1 MLIFCDAIYQNGSLN
16 KRIEMKAQT
25 PNYTNYAML
34 LIVVSAMVRG
44 VLAGWLELGND
55 EVYYRLYALYPDWS
69 YFDHPLMVGWTIRLF
84 SLDLLF
90 SHEFFIRLGSV
101 ILGSVNTW
109 IMFLI
114 GKNLYNARAGWF
126 AALLYTSSVYGFVIT
141 GTFILPDTPQGLFW
155 LWSLLIML
163 QTLPFSPDN
172 RNVRRNFLLLGFLLG
187 LGILSKYT
195 VVFLWGGTVLY
206 LLIYNRRWFKSLYF
220 YYALAITAVLM
231 LPLLIWN
238 LQNDFISFTFH
249 GNRVNTAGFVF
260 RPDYFL
266 TEIMGEFLYNNP
278 INFVLIVMAV
288 GVAFKGKLT
297 SDPKKTRIILLM
309 GLPLIA
315 VFLFFSLFR
324 STLPH
329 WTAPGYTTLI
339 PLAAVWL
346 AAKPSMK
353 TIPGIIQSALALL
366 IFTLILGML
375 QIRTGLIPLDSTTT
389 YENLG
394 EDDPSLDMFGY
405 REAGKAF
412 GQIVSRDMQTGE
424 MLPSSF
430 LVGNNWFPLA
440 NYDYYAATPANLKSM
455 AIGTLDK
462 IHLYAWIN
470 RAEGGFVTG
479 NDAYYITDSRDFRP
493 PDSLMRSYFEQV
505 IPADT
510 IEIQRGG
517 KPAKRIFIFRMKNLQ
532 RIPDDPLLR

>member
-1 MLIFCDAIYQNGSLN
+1 
-16 KRIEMKAQT
+16 MKAQT
-25 PNYTNYAML
+25 PNYTSYAML

-172 RNVRRNFLLLGFLLG
+172 SNVRRNFLLLGFLLG

-288 GVAFKGKLT
+288 GVAFKGKLA

-346 AAKPSMK
+346 AAKPSLK

-405 REAGKAF
+405 REAGIVF
-412 GQIVSRDMQTGE
+412 GQIVSRDTQTGE

-462 IHLYAWIN
+462 IHVYAWIN

-517 KPAKRIFIFRMKNLQ
+517 KPAKRIFIFQMKNLQ

>member
-1 MLIFCDAIYQNGSLN
+1 MLIFCDAIYQNGLLN
-16 KRIEMKAQT
+16 KRSEMKAQT
-25 PNYTNYAML
+25 PNYTNYATL

-55 EVYYRLYALYPDWS
+55 EVYYRLYALCPDWS

-172 RNVRRNFLLLGFLLG
+172 SNVRRNFLLLGFLLG

-278 INFVLIVMAV
+278 INFVLIVLAV
-288 GVAFKGKLT
+288 GVAFKGKLAA
-297 SDPKKTRIILLM
+297 DPKKTRVILLM

-346 AAKPSMK
+346 AAKPSLK

-412 GQIVSRDMQTGE
+412 EQIVSRDMQTGE
-424 MLPSSF
+424 MLPSSL

-462 IHLYAWIN
+462 IHVYAWIN

-517 KPAKRIFIFRMKNLQ
+517 KPAKRIFIFQMKNLQ

>member
-1 MLIFCDAIYQNGSLN
+1 MLIFCDAIYQNGLLN
-16 KRIEMKAQT
+16 KRSEMKAQT
-25 PNYTNYAML
+25 PNYTNYATL

-90 SHEFFIRLGSV
+90 SHEFFIRLASV

-172 RNVRRNFLLLGFLLG
+172 SNVRRNFLLLGFLLG

-266 TEIMGEFLYNNP
+266 TEILGEFLYNNP
-278 INFVLIVMAV
+278 INFVLIVLAV
-288 GVAFKGKLT
+288 GVAFKGKLAA
-297 SDPKKTRIILLM
+297 DPKKTRIILLM

-346 AAKPSMK
+346 AAKPSLK

-405 REAGKAF
+405 REAGIVF
-412 GQIVSRDMQTGE
+412 GQIVSRDTQTGE

>member
-1 MLIFCDAIYQNGSLN
+1 MLIFGDAIYQNGSLN
-16 KRIEMKAQT
+16 KRIEMKTQT

-288 GVAFKGKLT
+288 GVAFKGKLA

-346 AAKPSMK
+346 AAKPSLK

-517 KPAKRIFIFRMKNLQ
+517 KPAKRIFIFQMRNLQ
-532 RIPDDPLLR
+532 RIPNDPLLR

>member
-1 MLIFCDAIYQNGSLN
+1 
-16 KRIEMKAQT
+16 MKAQN
-25 PNYTNYAML
+25 PDYTKYALL

-90 SHEFFIRLGSV
+90 SHEFFMRLGSV

-126 AALLYTSSVYGFVIT
+126 TALLYTSSVYGFVIT

-172 RNVRRNFLLLGFLLG
+172 ISVRKNFLLLGLLLG
-187 LGILSKYT
+187 FGILSKYT

-206 LLIYNRRWFKSLYF
+206 LLIYNRSWFKSLYF

-266 TEIMGEFLYNNP
+266 TEILGEFLYNNP
-278 INFVLIVMAV
+278 INFVLIVLAV
-288 GVAFKGKLT
+288 GLALRGKLVA
-297 SDPKKTRIILLM
+297 DPQKTRIILLM

-346 AAKPSMK
+346 AAKPSSK
-353 TIPGIIQSALALL
+353 IIPGIIQSALALL
-366 IFTLILGML
+366 MFTLILGML
-375 QIRTGLIPLDSTTT
+375 QIKTGIIPLDSTTT

-394 EDDPSLDMFGY
+394 ENDPTLDMFGY

-412 GQIVSRDMQTGE
+412 KQIVSRDMQTGE
-424 MLPSSF
+424 MLPTSV

-455 AIGTLDK
+455 AIGALDK

-470 RAEGGFVTG
+470 RESGGFVTG
-479 NDAYYITDSRDFRP
+479 NEAYYITDSRDFRP

-510 IEIQRGG
+510 IEIKRGG
-517 KPAKRIFIFRMKNLQ
+517 KPAKRVFIFRMKNLQ
-532 RIPDDPLLR
+532 RIPDDPLQR